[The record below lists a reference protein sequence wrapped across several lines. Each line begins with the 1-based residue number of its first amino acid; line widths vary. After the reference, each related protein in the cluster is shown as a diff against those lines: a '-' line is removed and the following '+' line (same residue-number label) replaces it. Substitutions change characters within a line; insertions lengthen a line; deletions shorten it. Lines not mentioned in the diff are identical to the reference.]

1 MNSKRY
7 LYFLIVFLT
16 VSMFLSVRT
25 YGVQGELRTSQS
37 KVFSNMYAN
46 YTFDVSLA
54 GEYNTT
60 FTYSRVSGDV
70 YNVTW
75 DFPGPNDAT
84 WLEDKQTRVI
94 SDARGSWAFDNG
106 THTPI
111 WQFTNLSLGNF
122 ILIGVDGEP
131 DHLFEVMGEYN
142 VSLTGIGTYEAW
154 VLQDA
159 VFPASVA
166 FYEKATGLLMAGLF
180 YFSGGTEDYTLIL
193 TSTNMFSHYE
203 SASEGIPGYNLLLLI
218 PAITIISLMIILRKR
233 KRL

>member
-1 MNSKRY
+1 
-7 LYFLIVFLT
+7 
-16 VSMFLSVRT
+16 MFLSVRT
-25 YGVQGELRTSQS
+25 YEVQGELRTSQS
-37 KVFSNMYAN
+37 KVFHNMYAN

-60 FTYSRVSGDV
+60 FTYSRVSGDI

-75 DFPGPNDAT
+75 DFPGPTFST
-84 WLEDKQTRVI
+84 WLESKQTRII
-94 SDARGSWAFDNG
+94 SNASGTWAFNSG

-122 ILIGVDGEP
+122 TLIGVDGEP
-131 DHLFEVMGEYN
+131 DHLFEVVGEYN
-142 VSLTGIGTYEAW
+142 VTLTGIGTYETW
-154 VLQDA
+154 VLQDT
-159 VFPASVA
+159 VFAGSIA
-166 FYEKATGLLMAGLF
+166 FYEKTTGLLMAGLF

-203 SASEGIPGYNLLLLI
+203 SESKEIPGYDLLLLI